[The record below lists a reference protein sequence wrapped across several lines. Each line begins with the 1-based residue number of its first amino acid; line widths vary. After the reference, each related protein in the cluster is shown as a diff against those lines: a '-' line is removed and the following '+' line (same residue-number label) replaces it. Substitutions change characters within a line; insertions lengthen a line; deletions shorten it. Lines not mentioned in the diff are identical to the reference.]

1 MQFILDKNAGEEIL
15 RVEGERYNH
24 LFRSRRTKKSEMLYF
39 RNLKDLNLY
48 TYQIENLGKKEAIL
62 KLANKELSILQNPP
76 TAHLIWAMID
86 SKSIEKVLPALN
98 ELNLAKIT
106 FFYADFS
113 QKNFKLDLERM
124 DRILENSCEQCG
136 RITKLE
142 IEILKDL
149 QEVCNQYKEFCVL
162 DFGNENLPCGL
173 KIPLLIGAEG
183 GFSQNEREFLKDKKI
198 YSAKNCNILRSENAA
213 IFATSR
219 LI

>member
-15 RVEGERYNH
+15 RVEGERHNH
-24 LFRSRRTKKSEMLYF
+24 LFRSRRTKKSQSLYF
-39 RNLKDLNLY
+39 RNLQDLYLY
-48 TYQIENLGKKEAIL
+48 TYRIENLGKKEATL
-62 KLANKELSILQNPP
+62 KLINKELSTLQNPP
-76 TAHLIWAMID
+76 KAHLMWAIID
-86 SKSIEKVLPALN
+86 SKSIEKVLPTLN

-113 QKNFKLDLERM
+113 QKNFKPDLERM

-142 IEILKDL
+142 IEILENLHKLCERYKDFA
-149 QEVCNQYKEFCVL
+149 VF
-162 DFGNENLPCGL
+162 DFGGESLPYAL
-173 KIPLLIGAEG
+173 DIPLLIGAEG
-183 GFSQNEREFLKDKKI
+183 GFSQNEREFLKTKKT